1 VHSPA
6 FVAAHAIVP
15 GVAVT
20 LWLELLGVAAAVL
33 AISGA
38 VAWWQHGRAAA
49 GPSVWRRRA
58 RRLTADDL
66 ARMVAE
72 ADALR
77 QHAIGAR
84 SAAVSAEYALTRA
97 QARSRETQRA
107 REVAW
112 HDYDTAQRAYAN
124 AVRNPVMSESLWPMA
139 NTSGAWPVLV
149 AGGAEPARS
158 PEPVARTPAAAGEPA
173 GTALA
178 LAEPAGAL
186 TTEPAP
192 ALTVEPPAGPVGP
205 PAGPAGPPEGP
216 ALPHDL
222 SRAALAAF
230 RRGDL
235 SVEQLRAVFR
245 RFSGWDARLE
255 QHEREV
261 LRRRA
266 AERDAHR
273 RYTMAAAAERDANH
287 EVDVAMAAA
296 RAWADEAVEAAEEA
310 RLARVFVEE
319 CLRHAAIRR
328 RLRRHSAAG

>member
-6 FVAAHAIVP
+6 FVAAPAIVP
-15 GVAVT
+15 AVAVT
-20 LWLELLGVAAAVL
+20 LWLELFGTAAAVL

-38 VAWWQHGRAAA
+38 IAWWQHRRAAS

-84 SAAVSAEYALTRA
+84 SAAVSAEFALTRA
-97 QARSRETQRA
+97 RARSRETQQA
-107 REVAW
+107 REIAW

-124 AVRNPVMSESLWPMA
+124 AMRNPVMSESLWPMA
-139 NTSGAWPVLV
+139 STSGAWPVLV
-149 AGGAEPARS
+149 AGGAEPALTS
-158 PEPVARTPAAAGEPA
+158 APAGESS

-178 LAEPAGAL
+178 LAEPAL
-186 TTEPAP
+186 TAEPSAGR
-192 ALTVEPPAGPVGP
+192 AEPP
-205 PAGPAGPPEGP
+205 EEP

-255 QHEREV
+255 RHEREV

-273 RYTMAAAAERDANH
+273 RYTIAAAAERDANH

-328 RLRRHSAAG
+328 RLRRRSG

>member
-6 FVAAHAIVP
+6 FVAAPAVVP
-15 GVAVT
+15 EVAVT
-20 LWLELLGVAAAVL
+20 LWLELLGIAAAVL

-38 VAWWQHGRAAA
+38 IAWWQHRRAAS

-84 SAAVSAEYALTRA
+84 SATVSAEFAATRA
-97 QARSRETQRA
+97 RARSRETQRA
-107 REVAW
+107 REIAW
-112 HDYDTAQRAYAN
+112 HEYDTAQRAYAD
-124 AVRNPVMSESLWPMA
+124 AMRHPVMSESLWPMA

-149 AGGAEPARS
+149 AGGAEPALTS
-158 PEPVARTPAAAGEPA
+158 AVAGEPP

-178 LAEPAGAL
+178 LAEPSAGRAEPPE
-186 TTEPAP
+186 EPAP
-192 ALTVEPPAGPVGP
+192 
-205 PAGPAGPPEGP
+205 
-216 ALPHDL
+216 PHDL

-273 RYTMAAAAERDANH
+273 RYTIAAAAERDANH
-287 EVDVAMAAA
+287 EVDVATVAA
-296 RAWADEAVEAAEEA
+296 RAWTDEAAEAAEEA

-328 RLRRHSAAG
+328 RLRRRSGPG

>member
-1 VHSPA
+1 MHSPA
-6 FVAAHAIVP
+6 FVAAPAVVP
-15 GVAVT
+15 GAAVT
-20 LWLELLGVAAAVL
+20 LWLELLGTAAAVL

-38 VAWWQHGRAAA
+38 IAWWQHGRAASA
-49 GPSVWRRRA
+49 PSVWRRRA

-66 ARMVAE
+66 ASMVAE

-77 QHAIGAR
+77 HHAIGAR
-84 SAAVSAEYALTRA
+84 SAAVSAEYAVTRA
-97 QARSRETQRA
+97 RAHSRETQRA
-107 REVAW
+107 REIAW

-124 AVRNPVMSESLWPMA
+124 AMRNPVMNESLWPMA

-149 AGGAEPARS
+149 AGGAEPAL
-158 PEPVARTPAAAGEPA
+158 TPAASGEPA
-173 GTALA
+173 GTSLA
-178 LAEPAGAL
+178 LAEPAHAL
-186 TTEPAP
+186 AVEPAH
-192 ALTVEPPAGPVGP
+192 ALAVEPPT
-205 PAGPAGPPEGP
+205 GPAEPLEEP

-222 SRAALAAF
+222 SRAALEAF

-235 SVEQLRAVFR
+235 SAEQLRTVFR

-273 RYTMAAAAERDANH
+273 RYTIAAAAERDANH

-328 RLRRHSAAG
+328 RLRRRSIG

>member
-6 FVAAHAIVP
+6 FVAAPATVP
-15 GVAVT
+15 AVAVI
-20 LWLELLGVAAAVL
+20 LWLELLGIAAAVL
-33 AISGA
+33 VISGA
-38 VAWWQHGRAAA
+38 IARWQHGRAAS

-77 QHAIGAR
+77 RHAIGAR
-84 SAAVSAEYALTRA
+84 SAAVSAEFAVTRA
-97 QARSRETQRA
+97 RARSRETQQA
-107 REVAW
+107 REIAW
-112 HDYDTAQRAYAN
+112 HEYDAAQRAYAN
-124 AVRNPVMSESLWPMA
+124 AMRNPVMSESLWPMA

-149 AGGAEPARS
+149 AGGAEPALTS
-158 PEPVARTPAAAGEPA
+158 AAAGDPS

-178 LAEPAGAL
+178 LAVGPARDVEPALAV
-186 TTEPAP
+186 EPAR
-192 ALTVEPPAGPVGP
+192 ALAAEPSAGPGEPP
-205 PAGPAGPPEGP
+205 EEP

-222 SRAALAAF
+222 SRAALTAF

-266 AERDAHR
+266 AEREAHR
-273 RYTMAAAAERDANH
+273 RYTIAAAAERAANR
-287 EVDVAMAAA
+287 EIDVAMVAA
-296 RAWADEAVEAAEEA
+296 RAWADEAAEAAEEA
-310 RLARVFVEE
+310 RVARVFVEE
-319 CLRHAAIRR
+319 CLRHAAIRHRFWR
-328 RLRRHSAAG
+328 RSGAG

>member
-6 FVAAHAIVP
+6 FVAAPFVP

-20 LWLELLGVAAAVL
+20 LWLELLGGAATVL
-33 AISGA
+33 AMSGA
-38 VAWWQHGRAAA
+38 IAWWQHRRAGS
-49 GPSVWRRRA
+49 GPSVWRRRL

-66 ARMVAE
+66 ARMLVE

-77 QHAIGAR
+77 QHAVAAR
-84 SAAVSAEYALTRA
+84 SAAMSADVALTRA
-97 QARSRETQRA
+97 RARSGDTQRA
-107 REVAW
+107 REIAW
-112 HDYDTAQRAYAN
+112 HEYDTAQRAYAN
-124 AVRNPVMSESLWPMA
+124 VMRNPAMGESLWPMT

-149 AGGAEPARS
+149 AGGAEPAF
-158 PEPVARTPAAAGEPA
+158 TPAVAGGPS

-178 LAEPAGAL
+178 LAEP
-186 TTEPAP
+186 PA
-192 ALTVEPPAGPVGP
+192 ARR
-205 PAGPAGPPEGP
+205 AGPPDEP
-216 ALPHDL
+216 VLPSDL

-235 SVEQLRAVFR
+235 TVEQLREVFR

-266 AERDAHR
+266 AEREAHR
-273 RYTMAAAAERDANH
+273 RYTVAAAAERDANH
-287 EVDVAMAAA
+287 EVDVATAAA
-296 RAWADEAVEAAEEA
+296 RAWADEAAEAAEEA

-328 RLRRHSAAG
+328 RLRRR

>member
-6 FVAAHAIVP
+6 FVAAPAMVP
-15 GVAVT
+15 GIAVT
-20 LWLELLGVAAAVL
+20 LWLELLSVAAAVL

-38 VAWWQHGRAAA
+38 IARWQHGRVAS

-72 ADALR
+72 SDALR

-84 SAAVSAEYALTRA
+84 SAAVSAEFAVTRA
-97 QARSRETQRA
+97 QARTRETQQA
-107 REVAW
+107 REIAW
-112 HDYDTAQRAYAN
+112 HEYDTAQRAYAN
-124 AVRNPVMSESLWPMA
+124 AMRNPVMSESLWPMA

-149 AGGAEPARS
+149 AGGAEPALTS
-158 PEPVARTPAAAGEPA
+158 TAAGEPA
-173 GTALA
+173 GTVLA
-178 LAEPAGAL
+178 LAEPSAGRA
-186 TTEPAP
+186 
-192 ALTVEPPAGPVGP
+192 EPP
-205 PAGPAGPPEGP
+205 EEP

-273 RYTMAAAAERDANH
+273 RYTIAAAAERDANH

-328 RLRRHSAAG
+328 RLRRRSG